1 MTVLAPASLASR
13 EPRRTQQERR
23 DRTRG
28 VLLEATVECL
38 VERGYHGTTTLEVER
53 RAEVSRG
60 ARIHHFPTKQV
71 LLASAVDHL
80 YNLLSEHYDEAFGDV
95 TAGEAEA
102 ARFRRGF
109 ALLWS
114 IYRRPGYVAVL
125 ELIIAARTDAE
136 LRARLD
142 EVNQRHRAL
151 AAAAAARH
159 FPSLA
164 APVAAVL
171 IEALN
176 ATMMGLLVQRFGT
189 GENPCEREV
198 LALLEDAVVRHLPP
212 EESPCSS
219 S

>member
-1 MTVLAPASLASR
+1 MPALEPTSTPPR

-23 DRTRG
+23 ERTRRA
-28 VLLEATVECL
+28 LLEATVECL

-53 RAEVSRG
+53 RADVSRG
-60 ARIHHFPTKQV
+60 ARIHHFPTKQI
-71 LLASAVDHL
+71 LLAGAVDHL
-80 YNLLSEHYDEAFGDV
+80 YTGLSEHYDEAFGG
-95 TAGEAEA
+95 APGLSEAD
-102 ARFRRGF
+102 RFRRGF

-125 ELIIAARTDAE
+125 ELVMAARTDAE

-142 EVNQRHRAL
+142 EVTERHRAL
-151 AAAAAARH
+151 AGAAAARH
-159 FPSLA
+159 FPSLD
-164 APVAAVL
+164 APTAAVL

-176 ATMMGLLVQRFGT
+176 ATMQGLLIQRFGT

-198 LALLEDAVVRHLPP
+198 LALLEDTVVRHLPT

>member
-1 MTVLAPASLASR
+1 MTSLAPVSVATR

-28 VLLEATVECL
+28 ALLDATVACL
-38 VERGYHGTTTLEVER
+38 VERGYTGTTTLEVER

-60 ARIHHFPTKQV
+60 ARIHHFATKQV

-80 YNLLSEHYDEAFGDV
+80 YTGLSEHYDEAFGGAA
-95 TAGEAEA
+95 AGESEA

-114 IYRRPGYVAVL
+114 IYCRPGYVAVL
-125 ELIIAARTDAE
+125 ELIMAARTDAE

-142 EVNQRHRAL
+142 EVNERHRAL

-198 LALLEDAVVRHLPP
+198 LALLEDAVVRHLPT
-212 EESPCSS
+212 EESPCSRA
-219 S
+219 

>member
-1 MTVLAPASLASR
+1 MTSLAPVSGSLR

-23 DRTRG
+23 ERMRR
-28 VLLEATVECL
+28 VLVEATIGCL

-60 ARIHHFPTKQV
+60 ARVHHFPTKQA

-80 YNLLSEHYDEAFGDV
+80 YSDLSDHYDEAFGGV
-95 TAGEAEA
+95 AASEA

-114 IYRRPGYVAVL
+114 IYKRPGYVAVL
-125 ELIIAARTDAE
+125 ELIMAARTDAE

-142 EVNQRHRAL
+142 EVTERHRAL
-151 AAAAAARH
+151 ATAAAARH
-159 FPSLA
+159 FPSLERA
-164 APVAAVL
+164 VAGVL

-176 ATMMGLLVQRFGT
+176 ASMMGLLMQRFGT

-198 LALLEDAVVRHLPP
+198 LALLEDTVVRHLPT